1 MPPSA
6 AVSKSTR
13 SRSELGKDRG
23 LALCVLGWGLLRGRN
38 WGSQESQRRIQIH
51 ALGNLRIS
59 CDGCGCSGWK
69 GQEGSGRDPEGQSD
83 GTLELN
89 KIWLVRDASRW
100 CGSQLSR
107 GMEGPGL

>member
-23 LALCVLGWGLLRGRN
+23 LALCVLGWGLLRN

-51 ALGNLRIS
+51 ALGKLRVS
-59 CDGCGCSGWK
+59 CEGYGCSGWK
-69 GQEGSGRDPEGQSD
+69 GQEGIRRA
-83 GTLELN
+83 
-89 KIWLVRDASRW
+89 KV
-100 CGSQLSR
+100 
-107 GMEGPGL
+107 MGPWS